1 MIKLKKIS
9 LENFKGIKSKTI
21 FEFDNAQINILCGPN
36 GFGKTTIF
44 DVIELCLTGEF
55 KRVKLFENVQKKTN
69 NRNKPFFQNLDGEDV
84 ILKLWLYDTVAN
96 TDHVIIK
103 FYDDDES
110 PTKIEYGRDFIP
122 SDAGNIFTTYYS
134 TDSLNF
140 DNDDFSE
147 LLPIQ
152 QQQIN
157 SIIYGEDSKI
167 DLASI
172 YYLFNYI
179 QQEDSIYFL
188 RQNEDDKGS
197 SLGFLFNIQKEESEK
212 NQLLELRNVL
222 NRQHGE
228 ISSQLLVLKQS
239 LPDTETGEYH
249 KLFDGKDFDFDLELP
264 FDDLNTAKEKLQYNQ
279 DLLSKLSLLRNNFS
293 IDEYEKSLKYQK
305 LNDEILSSDQML
317 NAILLKHIYN
327 DELTVD
333 IEAVNSK
340 IGKAQEFLNANKTAF
355 IAKEYF
361 DLFLPNAEE
370 YELYLIVE
378 TEIKI
383 INRDLGELGE
393 IISEINSNRSIVL
406 EKFKRVKNNEQFSD
420 SNCPL
425 CDSSFNSFEDLES
438 AINSKTRLLELYNG
452 EKLQKKIILEEQLKV
467 IHNKIAEFAYL
478 FITTNNII
486 DQNVVAIIRSYV
498 NLKEKV
504 VQIFDNYPIL
514 SSEVSNELIFTQPP
528 KTISE
533 IAERRVLLKGFLER
547 NLLSSLLYNDLLI
560 ENKHLFVQYFDADR
574 DKFHLISNEMILSKL
589 KYISGSYARKVN
601 TKLIFLEAR
610 LEKLSGLLI
619 HVNRI
624 YTNVHRVI
632 QEHKAEMIEKIKV
645 PFYIYSGKI
654 LQSYQQGLGI
664 FIEIHST
671 GQSNNIRFKTGHS
684 SDHDVVYHLS
694 SGQMAVVSLAFCLS
708 LNKVYNT
715 NDQFKFLSIDDPV
728 QTMDELNIHTF
739 IELVRNDF
747 ADYQILLSTHDDFT
761 SRYMKYKFDKFN
773 MKTDI
778 KNIQNIVLK
787 ASII

>member
-239 LPDTETGEYH
+239 LPDTETDEYH

-279 DLLSKLSLLRNNFS
+279 DLLSKLLLLRNNFS

-361 DLFLPNAEE
+361 DLFLPDAEE

-383 INRDLGELGE
+383 INRDLGEIGK

-438 AINSKTRLLELYNG
+438 AINSKTRLLELYNA

-467 IHNKIAEFAYL
+467 IHNKIAEFANL

-514 SSEVSNELIFTQPP
+514 SSEVSNELIFTQAP

-632 QEHKAEMIEKIKV
+632 REHKAEMIEKIKV